1 MARCD
6 IARGAEV
13 RFSLIDEAEP
23 QPQPHPKLHPNQVTI
38 SYIDSNERANV
49 RERRAELAE
58 YGFVCACAK
67 CAREA
72 GEGNPKEEAG
82 GSRKN
87 TREKRAKGEASAVKR
102 KRAE

>member
-1 MARCD
+1 
-6 IARGAEV
+6 
-13 RFSLIDEAEP
+13 
-23 QPQPHPKLHPNQVTI
+23 VTI

-72 GEGNPKEEAG
+72 GEGNRKEK
-82 GSRKN
+82 GSRRRRNDK
-87 TREKRAKGEASAVKR
+87 REKGEASAVKR
-102 KRAE
+102 KRAK

>member
-1 MARCD
+1 
-6 IARGAEV
+6 V
-13 RFSLIDEAEP
+13 RISLIDKAAP
-23 QPQPHPKLHPNQVTI
+23 QPQPHPKLHPSQVTI

-72 GEGNPKEEAG
+72 GEGNPKEK
-82 GSRKN
+82 GSRRRRN
-87 TREKRAKGEASAVKR
+87 TREKREKGEASAVKR
-102 KRAE
+102 KRAK